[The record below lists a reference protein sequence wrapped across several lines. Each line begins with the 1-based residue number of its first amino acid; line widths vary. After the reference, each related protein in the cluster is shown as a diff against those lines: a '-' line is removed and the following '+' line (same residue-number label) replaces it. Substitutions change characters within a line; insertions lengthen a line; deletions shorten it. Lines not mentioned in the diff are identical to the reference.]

1 MEADP
6 SVYHLPASGREEITV
21 FPGTLATT
29 GDKMPTQHSVWEI
42 ASASSSFENPLFGR
56 GPCTQEVAFA
66 ASGAG
71 FHRQVLHLGQGWVP
85 GWRARTNPVL
95 ALPWAVRL
103 QDGLLSARKHPL
115 DCYYDFFFFF
125 FHFVQDFPA
134 SRCSRSGPASG
145 SHGSGIT
152 GTAAPSDRLSA
163 KLEITASSRSP
174 ELSIRVGHWCLD
186 QVGRKEKK
194 NKSSRA
200 SSSSFH
206 HL

>member
-71 FHRQVLHLGQGWVP
+71 FHRQVLHSGQGWVP

-125 FHFVQDFPA
+125 FTLYRIFLRPGAQGLGQLLGLMALGLLAQPL
-134 SRCSRSGPASG
+134 PLTG
-145 SHGSGIT
+145 S
-152 GTAAPSDRLSA
+152 APSWR
-163 KLEITASSRSP
+163 
-174 ELSIRVGHWCLD
+174 
-186 QVGRKEKK
+186 
-194 NKSSRA
+194 
-200 SSSSFH
+200 
-206 HL
+206 

>member
-115 DCYYDFFFFF
+115 DCYYDFFFFSLCTGF
-125 FHFVQDFPA
+125 SCVPVLKVWA
-134 SRCSRSGPASG
+134 SFWVSWLWDYWHSRS
-145 SHGSGIT
+145 
-152 GTAAPSDRLSA
+152 L
-163 KLEITASSRSP
+163 
-174 ELSIRVGHWCLD
+174 
-186 QVGRKEKK
+186 
-194 NKSSRA
+194 
-200 SSSSFH
+200 
-206 HL
+206 